1 MPARKKLSQLKANKL
16 RREGAAVS
24 NEGTGSAAFTT

>member
-16 RREGAAVS
+16 RRDGAAVS
-24 NEGTGSAAFTT
+24 GEGSGSATLTV

>member
-16 RREGAAVS
+16 RRDGVAVS
-24 NEGTGSAAFTT
+24 PEGSGLATLTA